1 MNSQTRNKRTF
12 TIPALV
18 ILSTGLL
25 FSSCKKDSADDQSIT
40 DEDIAEAVSQS
51 VTPSSAGL
59 VAQADISADI
69 AINKHLACGA
79 TKDSVIT
86 GQSSLGAAITY
97 FYRHELTRTLS
108 CNEGIPSVLSL
119 SYKGKTTYTTLRMSS
134 NDSAW
139 ATGTVTGLGPA
150 STNLVLNQEYTRK
163 GSQQSLVGRKRSF
176 TSTITITS
184 SDITVSKTTRRIISG
199 TATIQFEGKTSGGIT
214 VSRGGTIIF
223 EGNQKAILKL
233 NSGGE
238 YALNW

>member
-1 MNSQTRNKRTF
+1 MINPTCHKRTF

-40 DEDIAEAVSQS
+40 NEDIAEAVSQS
-51 VTPSSAGL
+51 VSPASAGL
-59 VAQADISADI
+59 VAQTDITADI
-69 AINKHLACGA
+69 AINRHMACGA
-79 TKDSVIT
+79 SKDSVIT
-86 GQSSLGAAITY
+86 GQSVSGAAIAW
-97 FYRHELTRTLS
+97 FYRHELNRTLT
-108 CNEGIPSVLSL
+108 CNEGVPSVLNL

-139 ATGTVTGLGPA
+139 ATGTVTGLEPA
-150 STNLVLNQEYTRK
+150 SNNLVLNQEYTRK

-184 SDITVSKTTRRIISG
+184 AAITVSKATRRIISG
-199 TATIQFEGKTSGGIT
+199 TASIQFEGKTSGGIT

-223 EGNQKAILKL
+223 EGNQKATLKL
-233 NSGGE
+233 NNGGE
-238 YALNW
+238 YALSW